1 VAARPPGAGQDS
13 FRERGDHG
21 CVSTVRPARW
31 RPPAWTSTLLLA
43 GLWLFAGP
51 LTPDL
56 AAQAHR
62 VGMFAAHGFVV
73 WDNTWYGGHH
83 VPGYSL
89 VFPAVAAVAGAR
101 FTGAVAA
108 VLSAALFESLFARSA
123 RAACWWF
130 AVGCTADLLV
140 GRLTYAL
147 GVTAGLAALAALM
160 RGPAA
165 AAVALSVVCAATSP
179 VAGLFL
185 ALAAVVVV
193 LNQRRRDALAL
204 AAAALVT
211 VGVMSVAFPEG
222 GTQPFSSRAFAVT
235 LGMCV
240 LVAAVLDRRTRVAV
254 AAYGAAVVACFAVA
268 SPMGANIERLG
279 TALAGPLV
287 LLGARQVPIGRRG
300 ALAATLIAV
309 AAWQWLDPITQA
321 ARGWDDASSAHAAYY
336 RPLLARLH
344 GLDVGSG
351 RVEVPFTQGHWESV
365 YLARRVPLARGW
377 ERQLDRALNPLF
389 YRGRLSPAAYDRWL
403 RSNAVRYVALPDAP
417 MDPAGLAEATLVA
430 SAPPFL
436 QPVWRGRH
444 WRLFGVRDPVPLA
457 AGGTH
462 VRLGTTTVRLDAAR
476 PGRML
481 VRVHWTRYWQV
492 AGGSGCVTRD
502 GRWTLLDARRAGRFV
517 LAARFSIGRLLRA
530 HACSPHVLGRGR

>member
-1 VAARPPGAGQDS
+1 
-13 FRERGDHG
+13 
-21 CVSTVRPARW
+21 
-31 RPPAWTSTLLLA
+31 
-43 GLWLFAGP
+43 

-73 WDNTWYGGHH
+73 WDNSWYGGHH

-101 FTGAVAA
+101 LTGAVAA
-108 VLSAALFESLFARSA
+108 VLSAVLFESLFGLRA

-165 AAVALSVVCAATSP
+165 AAVALAVVCAGTSP

-185 ALAAVVVV
+185 ALAGVVIA
-193 LNQRRRDALAL
+193 LEQRRRDALAL
-204 AAAALVT
+204 AAAALAT
-211 VGVMSVAFPEG
+211 VGIMGVAFPEG
-222 GTQPFSSRAFAVT
+222 GAQPFSSAAFVVT

-240 LVAAVLDRRTRVAV
+240 LVVGAVPERRIGVAV
-254 AAYGAAVVACFAVA
+254 ALYGAAVVACFAVA

-279 TALAGPLV
+279 TAFAGPLV
-287 LLGARQVPIGRRG
+287 LLGARRVPIGRRG
-300 ALAATLIAV
+300 ALAAVLIVLAT
-309 AAWQWLDPITQA
+309 WQWQDPITQA
-321 ARGWDDASSAHAAYY
+321 TRGWDDASSAHAAYY
-336 RPLLARLH
+336 RPLLARLR
-344 GLDVGSG
+344 GLDTGAG
-351 RVEVPFTQGHWESV
+351 RVEVPFTQDHWESV
-365 YLARRVPLARGW
+365 YLARRLALARGW

-389 YRGRLSPAAYDRWL
+389 YRPRLSPAAYDRWL

-417 MDPAGLAEATLVA
+417 MDPAGLAEARLAA

-436 QPVWRGRH
+436 QLVWSGRH
-444 WRLFGVRDPVPLA
+444 WRLFRVRDPVPLA
-457 AGGTH
+457 AGATH
-462 VRLGTTTVRLDAAR
+462 VRLGTTTVRLDADRA
-476 PGRML
+476 GAIL
-481 VRVHWTRYWQV
+481 VRVHWTRYWHVV
-492 AGGSGCVTRD
+492 AGSGCVTRR
-502 GRWTLLDARRAGRFV
+502 GPWTMLDASRPGRV
-517 LAARFSIGRLLRA
+517 ELAARFSIGGLLRDR
-530 HACSPHVLGRGR
+530 ACSADIVARGG